1 MILFWTII
9 QVTLQF
15 KMWRQTCLNSM
26 LKYECLQVFIQLCHM
41 SHRFTIWKF
50 ISSVCDINL
59 SQQMEKVTRKTG
71 LPEQRCYRVHRI
83 LTGRAEIKAWF
94 FFKKQFH
101 QNQHGNKSSSKC
113 PRHVKH
119 TTDSKLPFSVL
130 CIGGCKI
137 YPLYAMLSWHP
148 RQSKPLYS
156 ISLYF
161 LVVQTNQP
169 VNDFTS

>member
-1 MILFWTII
+1 MNAFKCSYSYII
-9 QVTLQF
+9 CPTDSQFENSLVVYMTLIF
-15 KMWRQTCLNSM
+15 HSRWRKL
-26 LKYECLQVFIQLCHM
+26 
-41 SHRFTIWKF
+41 
-50 ISSVCDINL
+50 
-59 SQQMEKVTRKTG
+59 TRKMV

-83 LTGRAEIKAWF
+83 LTGRAEIKARF
-94 FFKKQFH
+94 FLKKQFH
-101 QNQHGNKSSSKC
+101 QNQHGNKSNSKC

-161 LVVQTNQP
+161 LVVPKKKKNKTKNP
-169 VNDFTS
+169 TKNR

>member
-1 MILFWTII
+1 MNAFKCSYSYII
-9 QVTLQF
+9 CPTDSQFENSLVVYMTLIF
-15 KMWRQTCLNSM
+15 HSRWRKL
-26 LKYECLQVFIQLCHM
+26 
-41 SHRFTIWKF
+41 
-50 ISSVCDINL
+50 
-59 SQQMEKVTRKTG
+59 TRKTG
-71 LPEQRCYRVHRI
+71 LPEQRCYRVHKI